1 MQKALLH
8 QQSSRMSYHGGLSEL
23 RAQTHTTYTSYPRS
37 SNCEFLD
44 CLDMVDDVL
53 LTKMIEKLE
62 LRSLYTLPDLTQ
74 LFRRTRA
81 AQQTANVQRRTIQSH
96 GQNAGEVKM

>member
-1 MQKALLH
+1 MQQALLH
-8 QQSSRMSYHGGLSEL
+8 QQSSRMSYGGLNEL

-62 LRSLYTLPDLTQ
+62 LQSLYTLPDLTQ
-74 LFRRTRA
+74 LFRKKRA
-81 AQQTANVQRRTIQSH
+81 AQQAGNAQRRLVQCQ
-96 GQNAGEVKM
+96 GQNAGGVKM

>member
-8 QQSSRMSYHGGLSEL
+8 QQSSRMPYGGLNEL
-23 RAQTHTTYTSYPRS
+23 RAQTRTTCTSYPRS

-44 CLDMVDDVL
+44 CLDTVDDVL

-62 LRSLYTLPDLTQ
+62 LQSLYTLPDLSQ
-74 LFRRTRA
+74 MFRMKRA
-81 AQQTANVQRRTIQSH
+81 AQQSGNAQRRTVQCH
-96 GQNAGEVKM
+96 GQNAGGVKL

>member
-8 QQSSRMSYHGGLSEL
+8 QQPSSFPHGGLTER
-23 RAQTHTTYTSYPRS
+23 RAQTHTTCASYPRS

-44 CLDMVDDVL
+44 CLDTVDDVL

-62 LRSLYTLPDLTQ
+62 LQSLHTLPDLTQ
-74 LFRRTRA
+74 LFRKKRA
-81 AQQTANVQRRTIQSH
+81 AQQNANAQRRTVQCYRQS
-96 GQNAGEVKM
+96 AGEIKM

>member
-1 MQKALLH
+1 MQKALL
-8 QQSSRMSYHGGLSEL
+8 QQQITRSTYLAGRSEL
-23 RAQTHTTYTSYPRS
+23 REQTHTTHSSYPRS

-62 LRSLYTLPDLTQ
+62 LQSLYTLPDLTQ
-74 LFRRTRA
+74 LFRKKRA
-81 AQQTANVQRRTIQSH
+81 AQQTGNAQRRTIAQS
-96 GQNAGEVKM
+96 AGGVKM

>member
-8 QQSSRMSYHGGLSEL
+8 QQSTRMSYGGLNDL
-23 RAQTHTTYTSYPRS
+23 RTQTHTTCTSYPRS

-44 CLDMVDDVL
+44 CLDTVDDVL

-62 LRSLYTLPDLTQ
+62 LQSLYTLPDLSQ
-74 LFRRTRA
+74 MFRKKRA
-81 AQQTANVQRRTIQSH
+81 AQQNGSAQRRTVQCH
-96 GQNAGEVKM
+96 GQNAGGVKL

>member
-1 MQKALLH
+1 MQKALL
-8 QQSSRMSYHGGLSEL
+8 QQQVGRTSYHVGRSEVK
-23 RAQTHTTYTSYPRS
+23 APTYTANTSHPRS

-62 LRSLYTLPDLTQ
+62 LQSLYTLPDLTQ
-74 LFRRTRA
+74 LFRKKRA
-81 AQQTANVQRRTIQSH
+81 AQQSVNAQRRTVQTH
-96 GQNAGEVKM
+96 GQNAGGIKM